1 MSWFT
6 EPMHYEFFRHGLL
19 VAVLVGGL
27 CGLIGTM
34 IVLRRMSY
42 IGHGLSH
49 AVFGGAVVAY
59 LINVNFYL
67 GAGLWGFLSALL
79 INATGRR
86 RNIGADAAIGIVTT
100 ASFALGVALISR
112 TRSFTRNF
120 DAALFG
126 NILGVT
132 TTDIMVISAV
142 ALVVVVGTFV
152 FYRQLLFTAFDS
164 ELARRIRRTVAVGR
178 GRVCAGA
185 GGDDRGFDEHRRG
198 DVDRGGDRD
207 PAEHGPAADARVR
220 HDAGAF
226 GADRI
231 RLRGNRH
238 VPELSRGHLVRLGD
252 RAAGG
257 RLLRA
262 GLCGDD
268 AAPRAAAGAE
278 ARRRAG
284 TSRAVVDG
292 AESMIEISE
301 VTELTEQQAAELADI
316 LIRIVKSGASI
327 GWLDTPD
334 PAAARAYW
342 QTVVRKSENVLLL
355 ATEDGHVVGTAYL
368 ELAQRENGRHRAEV
382 NKVLVHPDQ
391 QGKGIGRMLME
402 VIEASA
408 RARGRTMLHLD
419 TDQFDGSNAFYMRC
433 GYTPAGTVPNWARS
447 GQDGTLHGTT
457 FYYKVLD

>member
-6 EPMHYEFFRHGLL
+6 EPMQYEFFRHGLL

-164 ELARRIRRTVAVGR
+164 ELAGVFGVPSQWVEVGFALALAATIVASMNIVGVTLIAAAIVIPPSTAR
-178 GRVCAGA
+178 LLTHEFGTMLVLSALIGSGCGA
-185 GGDDRGFDEHRRG
+185 IGMF
-198 DVDRGGDRD
+198 
-207 PAEHGPAADARVR
+207 
-220 HDAGAF
+220 
-226 GADRI
+226 
-231 RLRGNRH
+231 
-238 VPELSRGHLVRLGD
+238 LSYHEDISSGSAIVLL
-252 RAAGG
+252 AAGFFALVYAG
-257 RLLRA
+257 TTLHHALRP
-262 GLCGDD
+262 
-268 AAPRAAAGAE
+268 APR
-278 ARRRAG
+278 
-284 TSRAVVDG
+284 
-292 AESMIEISE
+292 
-301 VTELTEQQAAELADI
+301 LAAELE
-316 LIRIVKSGASI
+316 
-327 GWLDTPD
+327 
-334 PAAARAYW
+334 PAEQW
-342 QTVVRKSENVLLL
+342 S
-355 ATEDGHVVGTAYL
+355 TA
-368 ELAQRENGRHRAEV
+368 QN
-382 NKVLVHPDQ
+382 P
-391 QGKGIGRMLME
+391 
-402 VIEASA
+402 
-408 RARGRTMLHLD
+408 
-419 TDQFDGSNAFYMRC
+419 
-433 GYTPAGTVPNWARS
+433 
-447 GQDGTLHGTT
+447 
-457 FYYKVLD
+457 